1 MRSTL
6 TCAPA
11 QDQARREAMRFSVR
25 NFLGAIIFNDSEWLS
40 AAAEGCASEISGKL
54 ICDPAFIALNSSIV
68 TPKPDGTIEFLEPGY
83 ECGGRN
89 ALHLAA
95 LNGEAGVCEVL
106 LKCRADV
113 NKLDDCKESPL
124 YLAAWEGKSLECVKV
139 LLDYNAA
146 IAVEGP
152 HK

>member
-1 MRSTL
+1 
-6 TCAPA
+6 
-11 QDQARREAMRFSVR
+11 MRFSGFFAGRV
-25 NFLGAIIFNDSEWLS
+25 IFSDSEWLS

-54 ICDPAFIALNSSIV
+54 ICDPAFIALNSSLV
-68 TPKPDGTIEFLEPGY
+68 TPKPDSEFLEPGY

-124 YLAAWEGKSLECVKV
+124 SLAARAQSLECVKV

>member
-1 MRSTL
+1 MRSK
-6 TCAPA
+6 PSA
-11 QDQARREAMRFSVR
+11 QHPHICFQDAARLDAMRFIGNEWER
-25 NFLGAIIFNDSEWLS
+25 DSEWLS
-40 AAAEGCASEISGKL
+40 AAAEGDSYEISGKL
-54 ICDPAFIALNSSIV
+54 LCDPGFIALNSSIT
-68 TPKPDGTIEFLEPGY
+68 TPKLEGEDGYPEY
-83 ECGGRN
+83 ERDGQN

-95 LNGEAGVCEVL
+95 LNGEANVCEVL

>member
-6 TCAPA
+6 TFSPT
-11 QDQARREAMRFSVR
+11 QDQARREAMRFSAFFAGRV
-25 NFLGAIIFNDSEWLS
+25 IFSDSEWLS
-40 AAAEGCASEISGKL
+40 AAAEGCAWEISGKL

-113 NKLDDCKESPL
+113 NKLSDWDESPL
-124 YLAAWEGKSLECVKV
+124 SLAARAQSLECVKV

-146 IAVEGP
+146 IAVDGP

>member
-6 TCAPA
+6 TFSPA
-11 QDQARREAMRFSVR
+11 QDQARREAMRFSGFFAGRV
-25 NFLGAIIFNDSEWLS
+25 IFSDSEWLS
-40 AAAEGCASEISGKL
+40 AAAEGCAWEISGKL

-113 NKLDDCKESPL
+113 NKLSDWDESPL
-124 YLAAWEGKSLECVKV
+124 SLAAWEGKSLECVKV

-146 IAVEGP
+146 IAVRGP